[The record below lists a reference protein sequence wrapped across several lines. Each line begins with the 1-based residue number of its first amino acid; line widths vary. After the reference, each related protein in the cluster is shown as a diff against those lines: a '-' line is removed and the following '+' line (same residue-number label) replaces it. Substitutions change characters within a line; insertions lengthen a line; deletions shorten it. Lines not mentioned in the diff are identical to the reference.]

1 MAMIHGATYLLM
13 FLIMDEE
20 YQILLHQFN
29 IRIYRDICSFIVKSL
44 DNSELTSAI
53 ICPRKSYMQIANI
66 MLVLVLIHSFSR
78 NILVN
83 FVRVLFTFDRL

>member
-29 IRIYRDICSFIVKSL
+29 IRIYRDICSFSQIFKQFGANQCNNMSKEKLHANCKYYVGLSSYPFIFQNYPSKLSL
-44 DNSELTSAI
+44 
-53 ICPRKSYMQIANI
+53 
-66 MLVLVLIHSFSR
+66 SR
-78 NILVN
+78 VHL
-83 FVRVLFTFDRL
+83 

>member
-29 IRIYRDICSFIVKSL
+29 IRIYRDICSFS
-44 DNSELTSAI
+44 
-53 ICPRKSYMQIANI
+53 QIFRQFGANQCNNMPKEKLHANCKYYVGLSI
-66 MLVLVLIHSFSR
+66 LEIHKE
-78 NILVN
+78 
-83 FVRVLFTFDRL
+83 D